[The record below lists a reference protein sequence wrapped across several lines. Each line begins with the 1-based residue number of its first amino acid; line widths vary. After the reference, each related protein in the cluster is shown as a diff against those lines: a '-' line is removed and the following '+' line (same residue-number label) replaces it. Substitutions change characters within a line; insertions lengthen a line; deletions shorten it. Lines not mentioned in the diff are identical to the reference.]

1 VIDERTV
8 SATTVAASSGA
19 TQQIHMGSSSETD
32 IVGKKTTQNDNLLC
46 NKCGKKG
53 TFLWIVMRKLSVST
67 VAKDIS
73 Q

>member
-1 VIDERTV
+1 VTTSSGGVSTGHNKVIDERTV

-46 NKCGKKG
+46 NKCGKKAYFKG
-53 TFLWIVMRKLSVST
+53 LY
-67 VAKDIS
+67 
-73 Q
+73 